1 MSAKVTAKNIDT
13 ITVDIIENAL
23 RNARHEM
30 DAMLFRTALSP
41 VIREQHDS
49 FPMICDGEGKM
60 IVGQFGSYIPGLLRD
75 FEEDI
80 GEEDVI
86 LINDPYL
93 CGGSVSHLNDH
104 LVLVPIYYKG
114 ERIGFTSM
122 FGHLMDVGGIV
133 AGSMPVTASTV
144 YAEGIRI
151 PPVKIVRDGKDNK
164 DLFKVLM
171 HNSRTPRENYS
182 DIQALIASCRIGAQR
197 VLDLVERFGLE
208 TYLAGCEALLERTNK
223 MMRELIVKN
232 LPEEPVSF
240 EDYLDDD
247 GVGNGPF
254 KMKLTLWREGHE
266 AYFDWS
272 GTSGQ
277 SPGPI
282 NFYLSEEMFKMF
294 IGIYLIMVYDP
305 AIMFNDG
312 FYPLLHVN
320 IPEGSMLKPKFPAAL
335 GCRTHALARLFDVL
349 GGALVANA
357 PAFGTA
363 AGYGDSPYFIYSG
376 HRKDDGEYFHLMEI
390 LYGGIPG
397 RPVGDGMDGH
407 SWWPEFVNIPN
418 EYLEI
423 YYPLRVE
430 RYTSRIDSGG
440 AGLNR
445 GGNGIEKLYTCLEDG
460 FVSIHDDRARIP
472 PWGINGGLHGE
483 FSQKVLIRT
492 DGSREDLPTK
502 IDNVPVKAG
511 DQILFITAG
520 GGGWGDPLERDA
532 AKVGLDVARLLVT
545 PEKAARDYGV
555 ILGKNGRPDL
565 AATEARRAELREARG
580 DVRKFDFG
588 RELAIAAVE

>member
-1 MSAKVTAKNIDT
+1 MATVTASTIDT

-23 RNARHEM
+23 RNARYEM

-49 FPMICDGEGKM
+49 FPMICDADGKM

-75 FEEDI
+75 YDEDI
-80 GEEDVI
+80 EDGDVI

-104 LVLVPIYYKG
+104 LVLVPIYHRGK
-114 ERIGFTSM
+114 RIGFTSM
-122 FGHLMDVGGIV
+122 FGHLMDVGGMV
-133 AGSMPVTASTV
+133 AGSMPVTASTI

-151 PPVKIVRDGKDNK
+151 PPVKILRKGVENK
-164 DLFKVLM
+164 DLFRVLT

-197 VLDLVERFGLE
+197 VLDLVDRFGLE
-208 TYLAGCEALLERTNK
+208 TYQAGCEALLERTNR
-223 MMRELIVKN
+223 MMRQLIVKN
-232 LPEEPVSF
+232 LPEKPVTF
-240 EDYLDDD
+240 EDFIDDD

-254 KMKLTLWREGHE
+254 KMKLTLWRKGDE
-266 AYFDWS
+266 AYFDWE
-272 GTSGQ
+272 GTSAQ

-312 FYPLLHVN
+312 FYPLLHIN

-376 HRKDDGEYFHLMEI
+376 NRRESGEYFHLMEI

-397 RPVGDGMDGH
+397 RPIGDGMDGH

-440 AGLNR
+440 AGLHR

-472 PWGINGGLHGE
+472 PWGINGGLHGAYSE
-483 FSQKVLIRT
+483 KVLLRA
-492 DGSREDLPTK
+492 DGSREALPTK
-502 IDNVPVKAG
+502 IDNVPVKVG
-511 DQILFITAG
+511 DRILFVTAG
-520 GGGWGDPLERDA
+520 GGGWGDPLEREPQ
-532 AKVGLDVARLLVT
+532 KVALDVRRLLVSQ
-545 PEKAARDYGV
+545 EKARADYGV
-555 ILGKNGRPDL
+555 VLDGSGMVDVE
-565 AATEARRAELREARG
+565 ATEALRRDMRDKRGELS
-580 DVRKFDFG
+580 KFDFG
-588 RELAIAAVE
+588 KELARAAAE